1 MKKRTLLR
9 SCFAVF
15 LGAVMLISVVPGA
28 AFAVSSSEIK
38 EELNDLK
45 DQNKEIQ
52 AQINGIRRQ
61 YNANASEIQELVDN
75 KNAIDQEIA
84 LLHTQII
91 NINEQI
97 AVYSQLIADNQEE
110 LEVSQAYLDQLNAQ
124 SRERIQ
130 AMEEEGELSY
140 WEVIFQSASF
150 TEMLDR
156 LTMVEEI
163 AAADQRRLTQL
174 EAASRMIETIQTQ
187 MNEEKAG
194 LEESQAEL
202 AESEATLDVKRTE
215 SDDILR
221 ELAKKQ
227 DEFQALLDE
236 SEALQDDLM
245 KQIAAKEK
253 EYSNAKYKEELAK
266 QALAGQNPKSN
277 ATWITPVSGYH
288 ISSPFGMRMHP
299 ILGYARMHN
308 GVDMACAQGTP
319 IYATRAGTVTAASY
333 QAGGAGNYVSI
344 NHGDG
349 FASIYMHMT
358 HYVVSAGQT
367 VAAGQ
372 LIGYVGST
380 GLSTGPHLH
389 FGISYAGTYVNPLA
403 YI

>member
-1 MKKRTLLR
+1 MKKRTLFR

-15 LGAVMLISVVPGA
+15 LAAFMLISVLPGTA
-28 AFAVSSSEIK
+28 LAVSSSEIK

-45 DQNKEIQ
+45 DKNKEIQ

-97 AVYSQLIADNQEE
+97 SVYSQLIADNQEE

-174 EAASRMIETIQTQ
+174 EAASRMIETIQSQ

-202 AESEATLDVKRTE
+202 AESEAALDVKRTE

-245 KQIAAKEK
+245 QQIAKKEK
-253 EYSNAKYKEELAK
+253 EYSSAKYKEELAK
-266 QALAGQNPKSN
+266 QALAGQNPKSD

-288 ISSPFGMRMHP
+288 ISSPFGMRTHP

-358 HYVVSAGQT
+358 HYVVSAGQS
-367 VAAGQ
+367 VSAGQ

>member
-1 MKKRTLLR
+1 MKKRTLFR

-15 LGAVMLISVVPGA
+15 LAAFMLISVLPGTA
-28 AFAVSSSEIK
+28 LAVSSSEIK

-45 DQNKEIQ
+45 DKNKEIQ

-97 AVYSQLIADNQEE
+97 SVYSQLIADNQEE

-174 EAASRMIETIQTQ
+174 EAASRMIETIQSQ

-202 AESEATLDVKRTE
+202 AESEAALDVKRTE

-245 KQIAAKEK
+245 QQIAKKEK
-253 EYSNAKYKEELAK
+253 EYSSAKYKEELAK
-266 QALAGQNPKSN
+266 QALAGQNPKSD

-288 ISSPFGMRMHP
+288 ISSPFGMRTHP

-358 HYVVSAGQT
+358 HYVVSAGQK

>member
-1 MKKRTLLR
+1 MKKRTLFR

-15 LGAVMLISVVPGA
+15 LAAVMLISVLPGTA
-28 AFAVSSSEIK
+28 LAVSSSEIK

-45 DQNKEIQ
+45 DKNKEIQ

-97 AVYSQLIADNQEE
+97 SVYSQLIADNQEE

-174 EAASRMIETIQTQ
+174 EAASRMIETIQSQ

-245 KQIAAKEK
+245 QQIAKKEK
-253 EYSNAKYKEELAK
+253 EYSSAKYKEELAK
-266 QALAGQNPKSN
+266 QALAGQNPKSD

-288 ISSPFGMRMHP
+288 ISSPFGMRTHP

-358 HYVVSAGQT
+358 HYVVSAGQS
-367 VAAGQ
+367 VSAGQ